1 MAVPLAVQSLA
12 RWQLLSKLRDA
23 PSLRDAQKWSDR
35 GCRDPPHLCHIRCAD
50 SLLRPQTF
58 GVSFTSPLPP
68 HHPNP
73 IPGEGGGHRPAER
86 GSAAL
91 RPHGGSGEGHSGNNQ
106 ERRRSPDLG
115 GSQRRGDVHARHT
128 HPCASGQSAWL
139 RGAGDAGA
147 LGANIC
153 PLEALALPSFLP
165 LLQATGRGH
174 SLHHNTAQFTL
185 NSLPLSEKAP
195 LQAELTLTQRTCPW
209 WPLDLPIQGSPFP
222 GVRDGQALTRGS
234 SGGPWLW
241 TVLCV
246 PPLPAHPAPA
256 LPDVTQIFILL
267 CFFWLVCPK

>member
-1 MAVPLAVQSLA
+1 MHLQTQPPRSEGSGAWQRLWQHRVA

-23 PSLRDAQKWSDR
+23 PSLRDAQKRSDR
-35 GCRDPPHLCHIRCAD
+35 GCREPPHLCHIRYAD

-73 IPGEGGGHRPAER
+73 IPGEGSGHRPAEW

-115 GSQRRGDVHARHT
+115 GSQRRGDAHARRT

-153 PLEALALPSFLP
+153 PLDAPRPPQFLASASSHRQRSQSPPQCCTIYSE
-165 LLQATGRGH
+165 
-174 SLHHNTAQFTL
+174 FT
-185 NSLPLSEKAP
+185 SA
-195 LQAELTLTQRTCPW
+195 
-209 WPLDLPIQGSPFP
+209 F
-222 GVRDGQALTRGS
+222 
-234 SGGPWLW
+234 
-241 TVLCV
+241 
-246 PPLPAHPAPA
+246 
-256 LPDVTQIFILL
+256 
-267 CFFWLVCPK
+267 